1 MAGIKDKAKQIWEA
15 LTLPDGIDEEYDER
29 CDNAFNRVVDYFI
42 GFSYVAFFVMSII
55 SVYFLIT
62 REIL

>member
-1 MAGIKDKAKQIWEA
+1 MAKIKDKIKATWDAI
-15 LTLPDGIDEEYDER
+15 TFPDDVDEEYDKR
-29 CDNAFNRVVDYFI
+29 CDKAFDRVFDHFI
-42 GFSYVAFFVMSII
+42 NFCYGIFFVMSII